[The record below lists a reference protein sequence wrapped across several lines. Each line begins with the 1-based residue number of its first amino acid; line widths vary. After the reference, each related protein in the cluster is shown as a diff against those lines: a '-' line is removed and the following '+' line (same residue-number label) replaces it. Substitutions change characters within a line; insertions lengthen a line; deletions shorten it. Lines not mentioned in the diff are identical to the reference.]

1 MMQLEDGI
9 TEGCFPNRAVCLVRM
24 KDLHETMSNSSRR
37 ECEIVAG

>member
-24 KDLHETMSNSSRR
+24 KELHETTSKSSRH
-37 ECEIVAG
+37 ES